1 MKIVERFKVKQI
13 DDGDDDDD
21 DPSTSYPS
29 LKELEEIKK
38 QLVLE
43 LGSVSGNSS
52 PMIQE
57 GNPPNDSDVED
68 SNPIGGSR
76 DASQDNNNDLSS
88 FSDCSFSSSPTKIKQ
103 SSSSLHR
110 SDSRC
115 SRSKRMTLG
124 APSLS
129 RHSSFSKLP
138 NYDKF
143 SKNVA
148 SHMNFENLPNS
159 TGTYERMRKVIK
171 KVKDKIHSFMP

>member
-1 MKIVERFKVKQI
+1 MKIVERFKGKQT
-13 DDGDDDDD
+13 DADDDD

-43 LGSVSGNSS
+43 LDSVSGNSS
-52 PMIQE
+52 PIVE
-57 GNPPNDSDVED
+57 GGKPPNASDAED
-68 SNPIGGSR
+68 SNPVSGSR
-76 DASQDNNNDLSS
+76 DVSKDNNNDLSS
-88 FSDCSFSSSPTKIKQ
+88 FSDCSSNSNPTKVKQ

-110 SDSRC
+110 SG

-171 KVKDKIHSFMP
+171 KVKDKIHSFIP